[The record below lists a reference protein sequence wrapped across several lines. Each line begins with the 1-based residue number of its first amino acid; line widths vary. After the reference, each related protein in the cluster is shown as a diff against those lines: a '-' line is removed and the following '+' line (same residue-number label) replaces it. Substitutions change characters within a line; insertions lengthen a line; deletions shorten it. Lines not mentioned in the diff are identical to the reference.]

1 MAFED
6 SDKNKENLKNNENI
20 NESNDKDDVEI
31 KNAEVGGGD
40 AAAAGTNWAKELRDW
55 VIAIVV
61 AVVIALVV
69 RNYVF
74 TLVKVQGQSMEP
86 SLHNNDRLSVNRL
99 FYKPEKGDIIIFRP
113 ATDPHRPYV
122 KRVIATEGDTVYID
136 FNNGDV
142 YVNNELLEEDYI
154 KEKTQ
159 LMGSYIKS
167 LISKG
172 EYSKNSPIVIQPGY
186 VFAMGDN
193 RNNSKDSREL
203 GPIPTDEIMGG
214 AVFRFWP
221 ISDAGKIHQDAKELT
236 FMIDGDGD
244 RSLK

>member
-6 SDKNKENLKNNENI
+6 SDKNKENLKNNVNI
-20 NESNDKDDVEI
+20 NENNDKDKVEV
-31 KNAEVGGGD
+31 KNAEVSGGD
-40 AAAAGTNWAKELRDW
+40 TAAANTNWAKELRDW

-86 SLHNNDRLSVNRL
+86 SLHNNDRLYVNRL

-113 ATDPHRPYV
+113 ATDPNRPYV

-221 ISDAGKIHQDAKELT
+221 ISDAGKIHRDAKELT

-244 RSLK
+244 SSLK